1 MHFRKNY
8 DNVFTTKY
16 IQVSQYVLYS
26 SQRVGKQSGRFY
38 RQSYY
43 IMGRAPEELSA
54 WSYIVFIKTRDEKLL
69 MWKFDFELAVV
80 YALVSGDH
88 FVLAADAVICFL
100 QLMFNLEQKRD
111 FTQAVYMAW
120 NEGYDL
126 LKEKKWNKNDI
137 CVCYL
142 LHEW

>member
-54 WSYIVFIKTRDEKLL
+54 
-69 MWKFDFELAVV
+69 
-80 YALVSGDH
+80 
-88 FVLAADAVICFL
+88 
-100 QLMFNLEQKRD
+100 
-111 FTQAVYMAW
+111 
-120 NEGYDL
+120 
-126 LKEKKWNKNDI
+126 
-137 CVCYL
+137 
-142 LHEW
+142 